1 MKEYAW
7 LVDRVRNL
15 QKEQMDLDSAVD
27 LSLEEMP
34 VDFLIRAFLLEH
46 RAEVKNMFLT
56 EYNEEK
62 VMERERAEGLREG
75 LRKGLREGL
84 LVGRVKALYYDA
96 GFTIK
101 EISAK
106 LSISE
111 NEIRYILDGNEEF

>member
-34 VDFLIRAFLLEH
+34 IDFWIRAFLLEH

-84 LVGRVKALYYDA
+84 RKSIKVLYYDA
-96 GFTIK
+96 DFTIK
-101 EISAK
+101 EISDK

-111 NEIRYILDGNEEF
+111 NEIRDILDGNEEF

>member
-1 MKEYAW
+1 
-7 LVDRVRNL
+7 
-15 QKEQMDLDSAVD
+15 MDLDSAVD

-34 VDFLIRAFLLEH
+34 VDFWIRAFLLEH

-75 LRKGLREGL
+75 LRKSIK
-84 LVGRVKALYYDA
+84 VLYYDA
-96 GFTIK
+96 DFTIK
-101 EISAK
+101 EISDK

-111 NEIRYILDGNEEF
+111 NEIRDILDGNEEF